1 MNGSDF
7 LAEFDQE
14 MAGTRRML
22 ERVPEG
28 QFAWAPHEKSMTLHK
43 LASHLANVP
52 SWIGMTLAT
61 EELDVSGPFEEPKP
75 DTTRGL
81 VELFDKAVAEARTA
95 LEPATAE
102 DLAVNW
108 SLSSARS
115 Y

>member
-7 LAEFDQE
+7 LAEFDLE

-75 DTTRGL
+75 DTTQGL

-115 Y
+115 